1 VEMNKVRRKRIQ
13 EAISKLEEAKQILEE
28 VQVEEQD
35 SFDNLP
41 GSLQD
46 SEKGEQLSDNISFL
60 DDVVSDLD
68 DQMGQ
73 LEEL

>member
-1 VEMNKVRRKRIQ
+1 MNKVKRKRIQ
-13 EAISKLEEAKQILEE
+13 EAISKLEEAKQILQE

-46 SEKGEQLSDNISFL
+46 SEKGEQISDNISFL

>member
-1 VEMNKVRRKRIQ
+1 MNKIRRKRIQ

-35 SFDNLP
+35 AFDNLP

-46 SEKGEQLSDNISFL
+46 SGKGEQMCDNISFL

>member
-1 VEMNKVRRKRIQ
+1 MNKVKRKRIQ

-46 SEKGEQLSDNISFL
+46 SEKGEQISDNISFL

-68 DQMGQ
+68 NQMGQ

>member
-1 VEMNKVRRKRIQ
+1 MNKIRRKRIQ

-46 SEKGEQLSDNISFL
+46 SKKGEQMSDNISFL

>member
-1 VEMNKVRRKRIQ
+1 MNKIRRKRIQ

>member
-1 VEMNKVRRKRIQ
+1 MNKIRRKRIQ

-46 SEKGEQLSDNISFL
+46 SEKGEQMSDNISFL

>member
-1 VEMNKVRRKRIQ
+1 MNKIRRKRIQ

-35 SFDNLP
+35 SFDNMP

-46 SEKGEQLSDNISFL
+46 SEKGKQISDNISFL

>member
-1 VEMNKVRRKRIQ
+1 MNKVRRKRIQ

-46 SEKGEQLSDNISFL
+46 SEKGEQMCDNISFL

>member
-1 VEMNKVRRKRIQ
+1 MNKVRRKRIQ
-13 EAISKLEEAKQILEE
+13 EAISKLEEAKQILKE

>member
-1 VEMNKVRRKRIQ
+1 MNKVRRKRIQ

>member
-1 VEMNKVRRKRIQ
+1 MNKVRRKRIQ

-60 DDVVSDLD
+60 DDVVSNLD

-73 LEEL
+73 LEKL

>member
-1 VEMNKVRRKRIQ
+1 MNKVRRKRIQ

-46 SEKGEQLSDNISFL
+46 SEKGERLSDNISFL

>member
-1 VEMNKVRRKRIQ
+1 MNKIRRKRIQ

-46 SEKGEQLSDNISFL
+46 SEKGEQMCDNISFL

>member
-1 VEMNKVRRKRIQ
+1 MNKVKRKRIQ

-46 SEKGEQLSDNISFL
+46 SEKGEQISDNISFL